1 MLKSWHS
8 DPELEEGAEVGSSFL
23 SLRGCT
29 RLQAGLDMCVWYLT
43 PVLPHWSSPKL
54 LLFLLILGSQRNASD
69 ALILISY
76 WCSSSQVR
84 GSSQI
89 EWLSLWKVLNPI
101 FISSKCITL
110 SKFNYTPNFF
120 LLWKMKLVIICA
132 SQECMCVCLCVWV
145 GVGHVCEFKMSQIK
159 KLDWYQLYTKGRNKE
174 YILPINSV
182 YSNNLNPLIASSKAG
197 SFCETNSLQIPKLP
211 PDLHWTTFLHTVKF
225 CNAIAQF
232 ALLN

>member
-1 MLKSWHS
+1 MVLHFSPW
-8 DPELEEGAEVGSSFL
+8 EGAPGSKQVWTCVYDTSHL
-23 SLRGCT
+23 SCHT
-29 RLQAGLDMCVWYLT
+29 DHLQNCSYFSW
-43 PVLPHWSSPKL
+43 
-54 LLFLLILGSQRNASD
+54 FLGSQRNASD

-84 GSSQI
+84 GSRQI

-110 SKFNYTPNFF
+110 IKFNYTPNFF

-159 KLDWYQLYTKGRNKE
+159 ILDWYQLYTKGRNKE

-182 YSNNLNPLIASSKAG
+182 YSNNLNPLISSSKAAPFVRLIPCKFQ
-197 SFCETNSLQIPKLP
+197 SYPQICTGQ
-211 PDLHWTTFLHTVKF
+211 HS
-225 CNAIAQF
+225 
-232 ALLN
+232 